1 MQSFDRIILVLY
13 GAITIFFIYR
23 LFKQIKDKKML
34 GEDAKAFKKPISSM
48 EMILFSIL
56 IVVGGINFVNG
67 YRVNDIY
74 SMITAV
80 VMLVLAVVFMVFIMA
95 KLYIVENGMLTN
107 TGFISFKDLKK
118 WGFDTH
124 RGELVMAIK
133 KDGNT
138 NRESAYARQ
147 FERSEHIHRGYR
159 KETRTEGGLSG
170 GDC

>member
-80 VMLVLAVVFMVFIMA
+80 VMLVLAVVFMVFTMA
-95 KLYIVENGMLTN
+95 KLYIAENGMLTN
-107 TGFISFKDLKK
+107 TGFVSFKDLKK
-118 WGFDTH
+118 WGFDTN

-138 NRESAYARQ
+138 NRESVKVKK
-147 FERSEHIHRGYR
+147 EDIDEINDLIR
-159 KETRTEGGLSG
+159 KYKLGK
-170 GDC
+170 